1 MPSVK
6 IPKKSTDFD
15 MTPFVD
21 VGFLILTFFILAT
34 KFKPP
39 EAVQVKTP
47 SSVSSEKLKEEDAL
61 LIELDNKGRVF
72 FTMNMLKKE
81 DQGLKQSLIQN
92 LNTSRNL
99 GLTQNEINNYV
110 QYTTIGV
117 PFAKLKQLLS
127 MPKDQRI
134 AVQQEGIPVTD
145 SANNELNYWIRD
157 AVTVMAGRPIVIYI
171 KGDNDAKYPSF
182 KGVIEALRRNNQLK
196 YRLITD
202 PEAVPSGTELYRRK
216 AQGQKGDE
224 S

>member
-6 IPKKSTDFD
+6 IPRKSTDFD

-61 LIELDNKGRVF
+61 LIEIDNKGRVF
-72 FTMNMLKKE
+72 FTMNLLKQD

-99 GLTQNEINNYV
+99 GLTPNEINNYI
-110 QYTTIGV
+110 QYTTVGV

-127 MPKDQRI
+127 LPKDRRLL
-134 AVQQEGIPVTD
+134 VQQEGIPVQD
-145 SANNELNYWIRD
+145 SASNELDFWVRD
-157 AVTVMAGRPIVIYI
+157 AVTVMAGKPIVIYI
-171 KGDNDAKYPSF
+171 KGDNNSKYPSF
-182 KGVIEALRRNNQLK
+182 KGVIDALKRNNQLK

-202 PEAVPSGTELYRRK
+202 PEAAPEGTELYKIRQSGK
-216 AQGQKGDE
+216 TE
-224 S
+224 ET

>member
-6 IPKKSTDFD
+6 IPRKSTDFD

-61 LIELDNKGRVF
+61 MIEIDKEGKVF
-72 FTMNMLKKE
+72 FTMNLLKA
-81 DQGLKQSLIQN
+81 DDRGLKQSLIQN

-99 GLTQNEINNYV
+99 GLTPNEINNYV
-110 QYTTIGV
+110 EYTTVGV
-117 PFAKLKQLLS
+117 PFSKLKGLLAL
-127 MPKDQRI
+127 PKDKRLL
-134 AVQQEGIPVTD
+134 VKQEGIPVQD
-145 SANNELNYWIRD
+145 SANNELNYWVRD
-157 AVTVMAGRPIVIYI
+157 AVTVMAGKPIIIYI
-171 KGDNDAKYPSF
+171 KGDNSAKYPSF
-182 KGVIEALRRNNQLK
+182 KGVIDALRRNEQLK

-202 PEAVPSGTELYRRK
+202 PESAPEGTELYRTRQSGK
-216 AQGQKGDE
+216 TEE